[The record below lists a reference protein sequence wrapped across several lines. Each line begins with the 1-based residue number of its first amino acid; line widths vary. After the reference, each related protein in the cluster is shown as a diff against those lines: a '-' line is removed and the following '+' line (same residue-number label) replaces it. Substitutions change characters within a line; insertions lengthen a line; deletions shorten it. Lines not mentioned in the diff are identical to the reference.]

1 MEFQSIIKR
10 TRKQKILALAAGL
23 AITIAKEKQDP
34 NYENYHNFRS
44 KFVALK
50 RLLFSR
56 YRREALYRAKQAVR
70 QSALSKLGQSS
81 IRK

>member
-23 AITIAKEKQDP
+23 AITIAKEKHDP

-56 YRREALYRAKQAVR
+56 YRREALYRAKQAVK
-70 QSALSKLGQSS
+70 QSALAKLGKSN